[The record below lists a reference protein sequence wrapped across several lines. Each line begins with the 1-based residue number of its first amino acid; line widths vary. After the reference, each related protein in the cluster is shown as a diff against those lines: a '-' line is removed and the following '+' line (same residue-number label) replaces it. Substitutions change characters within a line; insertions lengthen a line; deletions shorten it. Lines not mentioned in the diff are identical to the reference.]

1 MPTHG
6 AVSYGSALP
15 KRFFALIA
23 SLAGSMSALTGC
35 GGGANVDAS
44 VSAAASGCTGSCAN
58 AGTYLTVADVQTVLA
73 QAIAEAQAQSALAT
87 IAVVDRVGNVL
98 AVYRMG
104 NAAAHVVTV
113 SSSLNNGTPPISGG
127 LEGITLPTAN
137 VPAQLDHAAAISKA
151 ITGAYLSSEGNAFST
166 RTANQI
172 VQSHFDPGVEYA
184 PSGPLFGVQFSQL
197 PCSDFSRRY
206 VAGLSAGPHRAPL
219 GLAADPGGFPLYKGG
234 TVVGGVGVLADGV
247 YGVNADIH
255 NQNFDLDEDIAIAG
269 TSGYEAPADRRADQI
284 AVNGNT
290 LRYTNVEVSALKST
304 PAAAPAFASLT
315 STTGAL
321 IPVPGYTD
329 GTVRAGVAFGQPASG
344 IRPDGDQ
351 NFPGQDAFV
360 FVDDA
365 GNLRYPP
372 IGGLDSAT
380 LGAASLSA
388 TEVLT
393 VLRSALTVADEA
405 RAQIRQPLSTPARV
419 TISVVDTQG
428 NILGMVRGRDAP
440 VFGADVAVQ
449 KGRTAALFSSATA
462 AAYLGS
468 LPDADYLQTTT
479 PAVTQSIAFS
489 SYVSAVRSFVG
500 LPTMLADGQ
509 IAFTDR
515 ANGNLSRPFFP
526 DGIEGSNAGP
536 FSKPAGFW
544 SPFSTGLQ
552 LDLSIN
558 AILQHVLYVGGLTTA
573 ELAPGCAGVGLTLTP
588 LAATATNF
596 TARGA
601 NGIQIFPGSVPIFRN
616 GTLVGGVGVSGD
628 GVDQDDMVAFLGL
641 NNAGVTLGGAI
652 GNAPPARRAD
662 TLTPQGTRLRYVEC
676 PQSPFIGSTAN
687 NVCDGL

>member
-1 MPTHG
+1 MRALISLW
-6 AVSYGSALP
+6 AVLCSALV
-15 KRFFALIA
+15 
-23 SLAGSMSALTGC
+23 GC
-35 GGGANVDAS
+35 SGGADVDTS
-44 VSAAASGCTGSCAN
+44 VSGAPSSCTGSCAN
-58 AGTYLTVADVQTVLA
+58 AGTYLSVADVQTILA
-73 QAIAEAQAQSALAT
+73 QAIAEAQARSALAT

-104 NAAAHVVTV
+104 DAAAHVVTV
-113 SSSLNNGTPPISGG
+113 SSSLGNGTPAVNAG
-127 LEGITLPTAN
+127 LDGTTLPTTL
-137 VPAQLDHAAAISKA
+137 VPAQLDHSAAISKA

-172 VQSHFDPGVEYA
+172 VQSHFNPGVQNA

-206 VAGLSAGPHRAPL
+206 AAGLSAGPHRSPL

-234 TVVGGVGVLADGV
+234 TVVGGIGVLADGV
-247 YGVNADIH
+247 YGVNADI
-255 NQNFDLDEDIAIAG
+255 NNLNFDLDEDIAIAG
-269 TSGYEAPADRRADQI
+269 TAGYQAPADRRADQI
-284 AVNGNT
+284 AVNGLT
-290 LRYTNVEVSALKST
+290 LRFTNTEISGLAST
-304 PAAAPAFASLT
+304 PAAAPAFASLAA
-315 STTGAL
+315 STGAL

-329 GTVRAGVAFGQPASG
+329 GTVRAGAAFGQLASG
-344 IRPDGDQ
+344 IVSDGNV

-372 IGGLDSAT
+372 IDAMDSAT
-380 LGAASLSA
+380 LAGASLSA
-388 TEVLT
+388 AEVLT
-393 VLRSALTVADEA
+393 VLRSALDVANSA

-419 TISVVDTQG
+419 TIAVVDTQG

-440 VFGADVAVQ
+440 VFGSDVAVQ

-468 LPDADYLQTTT
+468 LPDAQYVDTTT
-479 PAVTQSIAFS
+479 GMVTQSIAFS
-489 SYVSAVRSFVG
+489 SYLSAVRTFIG
-500 LPTMLADGQ
+500 LPTALADGV

-526 DGIEGSNAGP
+526 DGIDGTNAGP
-536 FSKPAGFW
+536 FSKPAGQW

-552 LDLSIN
+552 LDLGIN
-558 AILQHVLYVGGLTTA
+558 AILQHVLYVGGVTTG
-573 ELAPGCAGVGLTLTP
+573 ELPPGCAGVDLSLTP
-588 LAATATNF
+588 LSATATQVSL
-596 TARGA
+596 RGA
-601 NGIQIFPGSVPIFRN
+601 NGIQIFPGSVPIYRN

-628 GVDQDDMVAFLGL
+628 GVDQDDMIAFLGL

-652 GNAPPARRAD
+652 GNAPSARRAD
-662 TLTPQGTRLRYVEC
+662 TLTPQGTRLKYVEC
-676 PQSPFIGSTAN
+676 PQAPFIGSTAN

>member
-1 MPTHG
+1 MRIR
-6 AVSYGSALP
+6 ALTGLLAAL
-15 KRFFALIA
+15 FA
-23 SLAGSMSALTGC
+23 ALTGC
-35 GGGANVDAS
+35 AGGADVDAS
-44 VSAAASGCTGSCAN
+44 SSGAPSGCTGSCATASSN
-58 AGTYLTVADVQTVLA
+58 LTVADVQTILA
-73 QAIAEAQAQSALAT
+73 QAIAEAQARSVLAT

-104 NAAAHVVTV
+104 NPAAHVVTV
-113 SSSLNNGTPPISGG
+113 SSSLGNGTPAIFGG
-127 LEGITLPTAN
+127 LEGASLPTAALPN
-137 VPAQLDHAAAISKA
+137 ANIDHAAAISKA

-172 VQSHFDPGVEYA
+172 VQSHFNPGVSEQ

-206 VAGLSAGPHRAPL
+206 ATGLSAGPHRSPL

-247 YGVNADIH
+247 YGVNADIN
-255 NQNFDLDEDIAIAG
+255 NQNFDLDEAIAIAG
-269 TSGYEAPADRRADQI
+269 TAGYEAPANRRADQI
-284 AVNGNT
+284 AVNGLT
-290 LRYTNVEVSALKST
+290 LRYTNTEISGLASA
-304 PAAAPAFASLT
+304 PAGAPAFGSL
-315 STTGAL
+315 SAATGVL

-329 GTVRAGVAFGQPASG
+329 GTLRAGAAFGQLASG
-344 IRPDGDQ
+344 IMHDGNL

-365 GNLRYPP
+365 GTLRYPP
-372 IGGLDSAT
+372 IDALDTAT
-380 LGAASLSA
+380 LGTAALTA
-388 TEVLT
+388 GEVLT
-393 VLRSALTVADEA
+393 VLRSALDVANRA

-440 VFGADVAVQ
+440 VFGSDVSVQ
-449 KGRTAALFSSATA
+449 KGRTAALFSSASA

-468 LPDADYLQTTT
+468 LPDAKYVDTA
-479 PAVTQSIAFS
+479 AVDIVQKIALS
-489 SYVSAVRSFVG
+489 SYVSAVRAFVG
-500 LPTMLADGQ
+500 RPTLLADGE

-526 DGIEGSNAGP
+526 DGIDGSNPGP
-536 FSKPAGFW
+536 FSKPAGQW

-552 LDLSIN
+552 LDMSIN
-558 AILQHVLYVGGLTTA
+558 AILQHVFYVANVTTA
-573 ELAPGCAGVGLTLTP
+573 ELPPGCAGVDLGLPPPAVAQTDLTL
-588 LAATATNF
+588 
-596 TARGA
+596 RSA
-601 NGIQIFPGSVPIFRN
+601 NGIQIFPGSVPIYRN
-616 GTLVGGVGVSGD
+616 GTLIGGVGVSGD

-641 NNAGVTLGGAI
+641 NNAGVTLGGTI
-652 GNAPPARRAD
+652 GNAPAAVRAD

-676 PQSPFIGSTAN
+676 PQSPFIGGTAN